1 MFVTY
6 FIGNY
11 SSNMQL
17 ISQVRK
23 LIFSRE
29 QPLSVPPDFIIDN
42 YFIYKPVLVLL
53 KTELL
58 LLYGF
63 S

>member
-1 MFVTY
+1 MPVTY

-11 SSNMQL
+11 ASNMQL
-17 ISQVRK
+17 ISQLRK

-29 QPLSVPPDFIIDN
+29 QAPSFPPDFIIDN
-42 YFIYKPVLVLL
+42 YFIYKPVLILL